1 MQTQTI
7 KKILTEAKQK
17 NLTWNFSCE
26 GQYFY
31 PDDENHG
38 KPGYDDGND
47 GWGNPKLKTNN
58 VSDSIKEKNIGATDE
73 VLIEFNTGQCILYL
87 PYEED
92 CEICN
97 YSGSLSS
104 WLDKYIN

>member
-1 MQTQTI
+1 MKTHTI
-7 KKILTEAKQK
+7 KKVLTEAKEK
-17 NLTWNFSCE
+17 NLTWNFSFE

-31 PDDENHG
+31 PIDPN
-38 KPGYDDGND
+38 DGND
-47 GWGNPKLKTNN
+47 GWGNPKLRTNN
-58 VSDSIKEKNIGATDE
+58 VLDSIKKENLGATDE
-73 VLIEFNTGQCILYL
+73 ILIKFNTGQKILYT

-92 CEICN
+92 CEICD

>member
-1 MQTQTI
+1 MNINKI
-7 KKILTEAKQK
+7 KKVLTEAKEK
-17 NLTWNFSCE
+17 NLTWNFSFE

-31 PDDENHG
+31 PVDPNHG

-47 GWGNPKLKTNN
+47 GWGNSKLRTND
-58 VSDSIKEKNIGATDE
+58 VEDSIKEENLGATDE
-73 VLIEFNTGQCILYL
+73 VLIKFNTGQCILYT

-92 CEICN
+92 CEICD